1 MKEDLFLIVLCSL
14 QAKDWLNV
22 ILAII
27 GILVS
32 GIGLVIAIRQICRM
46 RKTSEAVQ
54 IEVKASQK
62 KIRQTLDSNEI
73 GRAVKNLEQA
83 IEFVSRNEY
92 SHALT
97 RMMDVK
103 SMVENDEVI
112 YKFLPKE
119 LHDEYEV
126 HKKRFNESFT
136 IVSSDVNYPA
146 SINRRMIQSSLVA
159 IHGTLL
165 KVENLIKASVYD

>member
-1 MKEDLFLIVLCSL
+1 MNFLITLE
-14 QAKDWLNV
+14 AKDWLNV
-22 ILAII
+22 LLAVI

-32 GIGLVIAIRQICRM
+32 GIGLIIAIKQIRRM

-62 KIRQTLDSNEI
+62 RIRQTLDSNEI

-83 IEFVSRNEY
+83 IEYVSRNEY

-103 SMVENDEVI
+103 SMVENDAVI
-112 YKFLPKE
+112 CKLLPKDLHSEYE
-119 LHDEYEV
+119 LH
-126 HKKRFNESFT
+126 KRRFKESFK
-136 IVSSDVNYPA
+136 IVSSDVQYPA
-146 SINRRMIQSSLVA
+146 SIDRRMIQSSLVE
-159 IHGTLL
+159 IHETLV
-165 KVENLIKASVYD
+165 KVENLIKASVYE

>member
-1 MKEDLFLIVLCSL
+1 MSFLCSL
-14 QAKDWLNV
+14 EAKDLLNV
-22 ILAII
+22 SLAII

-32 GIGLVIAIRQICRM
+32 SVGLIIAIKQICRM

-62 KIRQTLDSNEI
+62 RIRQTLDSNEI

-83 IEFVSRNEY
+83 IEYVSRNEY

-103 SMVENDEVI
+103 SMVENDAVI
-112 YKFLPKE
+112 CKFLPKD
-119 LHDEYEV
+119 LYSEYELY
-126 HKKRFNESFT
+126 KRRFKESFK
-136 IVSSDVNYPA
+136 IVSSDVQYPA
-146 SINRRMIQSSLVA
+146 SIDRRMIQSSLVE
-159 IHGTLL
+159 IHETLV
-165 KVENLIKASVYD
+165 KVENLIKASVYE